1 MSDLQNYS
9 VMRINDYEVWVS
21 LGCSQEEQSYKQP
34 VLFNLE
40 IEFHVP
46 VRGELSD
53 QLTDAID
60 YVAVTDLLKLSAES
74 KSYRLIESMCFEAT
88 EKVSAYLKQHQVVG
102 LLKLSV
108 LKQRPP
114 VLNLNSGVSWTCQ
127 RRLS

>member
-1 MSDLQNYS
+1 MK
-9 VMRINDYEVWVS
+9 INDYEVWVS
-21 LGCSQEEQSYKQP
+21 LGCSKEEQSYRQP

-40 IEFHVP
+40 IEFHTP
-46 VRGELSD
+46 VRGETTD
-53 QLTDAID
+53 QLSDAID

-74 KSYRLIESMCFEAT
+74 KSYQLIESMCFDAT
-88 EKVSAYLKQHQVVG
+88 ETVSKYLKQQQAIG